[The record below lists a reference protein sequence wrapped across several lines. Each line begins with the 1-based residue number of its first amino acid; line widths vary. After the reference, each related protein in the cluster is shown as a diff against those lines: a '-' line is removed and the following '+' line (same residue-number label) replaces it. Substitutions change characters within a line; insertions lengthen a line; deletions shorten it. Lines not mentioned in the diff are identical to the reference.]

1 MEDFIVFDNVYGKKN
16 AVRKSVIISV
26 YEDEDTD
33 DVVCI
38 STNDESFETVENES
52 YNCVNDFNEIIKELE
67 K

>member
-33 DVVCI
+33 DVVCV
-38 STNDESFETVENES
+38 STNDENFETNES
-52 YNCVNDFNEIIKELE
+52 FDSIISKLA